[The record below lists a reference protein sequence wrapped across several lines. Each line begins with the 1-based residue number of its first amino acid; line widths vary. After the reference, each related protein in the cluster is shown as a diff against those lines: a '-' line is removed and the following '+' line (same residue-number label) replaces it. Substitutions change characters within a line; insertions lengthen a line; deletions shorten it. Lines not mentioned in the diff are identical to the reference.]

1 MGPFFL
7 AQSLAVTLQNISVL
21 LRPPRPNLTSP
32 SHTYN
37 IASPTEDS
45 AYDMTISPLELVSTQ
60 LPLEQLQPLDNV
72 SLWLTECGLG
82 DYIHT
87 FKTAGYDDIN
97 LIKILNE
104 EDLDAM
110 GIDKPGTRKKI
121 LFYAGQL
128 KQDTDPQIVAPLE
141 QRPVAS
147 PSRPKGN
154 SRANPYRCTKCCEY
168 KIRSLDGK
176 AHQCNPELIGHSW
189 DRCPT
194 QNLRQHPEERQ
205 RRKQNQKL
213 NKSRPRKRKGVDSSK
228 ESSPV
233 SSSDQSPEQPI
244 TTWDYGPDHYRAHD
258 VYATGFTHDET
269 QTLFAFEDH
278 PPSKRMKTDPL
289 DDVSQQVHDVSVV
302 VMENYMSDELA
313 KQLGGD
319 DTEPLTQEELR
330 HHHIDFEC

>member
-121 LFYAGQL
+121 LFYAAQL
-128 KQDTDPQIVAPLE
+128 SEPPSAVSSPLVE
-141 QRPVAS
+141 RPSAAS
-147 PSRPKGN
+147 SPRPEGN
-154 SRANPYRCTKCCEY
+154 SRAT
-168 KIRSLDGK
+168 
-176 AHQCNPELIGHSW
+176 
-189 DRCPT
+189 PT
-194 QNLRQHPEERQ
+194 
-205 RRKQNQKL
+205 
-213 NKSRPRKRKGVDSSK
+213 V
-228 ESSPV
+228 
-233 SSSDQSPEQPI
+233 
-244 TTWDYGPDHYRAHD
+244 A
-258 VYATGFTHDET
+258 
-269 QTLFAFEDH
+269 
-278 PPSKRMKTDPL
+278 PS
-289 DDVSQQVHDVSVV
+289 
-302 VMENYMSDELA
+302 
-313 KQLGGD
+313 
-319 DTEPLTQEELR
+319 
-330 HHHIDFEC
+330 

>member
-121 LFYAGQL
+121 LMYAEQL
-128 KQDTDPQIVAPLE
+128 KQITDAGVLEHPQIAAPA
-141 QRPVAS
+141 P
-147 PSRPKGN
+147 RPKGN
-154 SRANPYRCTKCCEY
+154 SRANPYRCTKCCEF

-176 AHQCNPELIGHSW
+176 AHICKPELVGHSW
-189 DRCPT
+189 DQCPT
-194 QNLRQHPEERQ
+194 QNIRQHPEERQ
-205 RRKQNQKL
+205 RRKQDSKL
-213 NKSRPRKRKGVDSSK
+213 NKNRRKRKKMEDSSD
-228 ESSPV
+228 ET
-233 SSSDQSPEQPI
+233 PEQPI
-244 TTWDYGPDHYRAHD
+244 PETVTAWEYTGEGGGFAADY
-258 VYATGFTHDET
+258 
-269 QTLFAFEDH
+269 
-278 PPSKRMKTDPL
+278 
-289 DDVSQQVHDVSVV
+289 
-302 VMENYMSDELA
+302 SDEHGQA
-313 KQLGGD
+313 IFG
-319 DTEPLTQEELR
+319 
-330 HHHIDFEC
+330 FE